1 MRRNL
6 HAIHPRVLWKSLREH
21 RELIWQLSKREVM
34 GRYRG
39 SILGLLWS
47 FFNPIVLLL
56 VYTFVFNV
64 VFKARWPGGKG
75 NRVEFALIVFAGLI
89 VFSLFAEM
97 VNRAPSLILSNP
109 NFVKKVI
116 FPLEVLPYVA
126 LGTALFHTLVSFAIL
141 LVANLFLGDLFHWTF
156 LLFPIVLIP
165 LAPLCLGISWFLSS
179 LGVFVRDVGQ
189 VINVAVQILLFM
201 TPIFYPVSAVPISL
215 RGYLEWNPLAL
226 IIEQMRGVILYG
238 HLPNWFGLGLCFMV
252 GTLVAWLG
260 LVWFQRTKNGF
271 ANVL

>member
-1 MRRNL
+1 MRRNP
-6 HAIHPRVLWKSLREH
+6 HVMNPKVLWRSLHEH

-47 FFNPIVLLL
+47 FFNPIVMLL
-56 VYTFVFNV
+56 VYTFVFSV
-64 VFKARWPGGKG
+64 VFKARWPGGKE
-75 NRVEFALIVFAGLI
+75 NRAEFALVVFAGLI

-109 NFVKKVI
+109 NFVKKVV

-126 LGTALFHTLVSFAIL
+126 LGTALFHALVSFAIL
-141 LVANLFLGDLFHWTF
+141 LGANLFLGDSFHWTF
-156 LLFPIVLIP
+156 LLFPVVLIP
-165 LAPLCLGISWFLSS
+165 LVLLCLGISWFLSS

-189 VINVAVQILLFM
+189 VVNMAVQILLFM
-201 TPIFYPVSAVPISL
+201 TPIFYPVSAVPISF

-226 IIEQMRGVILYG
+226 IIEQMRGVVIHG
-238 HLPNWFGLGLCFMV
+238 HLPNWFGLMLCFMA
-252 GTLVAWLG
+252 GTLVAWFG
-260 LVWFQRTKNGF
+260 LAWFQRTRNGF